1 MAREHLA
8 QMQTP
13 AQWREF
19 ASRGELAA
27 AFAADVA
34 KALTHAIGQR
44 GTAFLAVSGGTTP
57 AGFFRALS
65 NEDVDW
71 KKVVITLIDERFV
84 PETSPRSN
92 AALVTSSLLQNRAK
106 AARFVALYQP
116 VETVEAAADQA
127 SKALAALPWPL
138 DIAVLG
144 MGADGHT
151 ASFFP
156 DAVSLDTLLSPS
168 ENGFVLPVHSLSAG
182 ERRLTMP
189 LSRIAAADWVVVHIE
204 GADKRAVLE
213 AALQPEVARPISS
226 VFRQGRKRPVDIYWA
241 P

>member
-1 MAREHLA
+1 
-8 QMQTP
+8 MQTP
-13 AQWREF
+13 AQWRQF

-34 KALTHAIGQR
+34 KALTQAIGQR

-57 AGFFRALS
+57 AGFFHALS
-65 NEDVDW
+65 KEDVDW
-71 KKVVITLIDERFV
+71 KKVVVTLIDERFV
-84 PETSPRSN
+84 PETSERSN
-92 AALVTSSLLQNRAK
+92 AALVASSLLQNRAK
-106 AARFVALYQP
+106 EARFVGLYQP
-116 VETVEAAADQA
+116 AQTVEAAAKQA
-127 SKALAALPWPL
+127 SNGLAALPWPL

-144 MGADGHT
+144 MGMDGHT

-156 DAVSLDTLLSPS
+156 DADSLDTLLSPD
-168 ENGFVLPVHSLSAG
+168 ETGFVLPVHSLSAG

-189 LSRIAAADWVVVHIE
+189 LSRIVTAGWVVVHIE
-204 GADKRAVLE
+204 GAEKRAVLE
-213 AALQPEVARPISS
+213 AALQPAVARPISA